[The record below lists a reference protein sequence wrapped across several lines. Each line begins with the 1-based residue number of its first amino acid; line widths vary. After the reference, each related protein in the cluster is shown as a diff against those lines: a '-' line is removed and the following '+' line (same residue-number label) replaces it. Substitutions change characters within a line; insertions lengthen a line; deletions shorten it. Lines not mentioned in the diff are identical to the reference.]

1 MTFFFVEIADL
12 NDSKSSTTSRG
23 YENENKKRKNV
34 EGEVVLRKRRF
45 SSNYNENDN
54 KTEEAASIINK
65 KSFKDENL
73 NNSLKRIRKHVSVS
87 SLTDLFRSKV
97 ENNSTNIR
105 PTNLK
110 LGVSTMALCNSNSCK
125 KPLSTSNQNL
135 AQNFNVNAMFGQN
148 STFCHIC
155 EDKVYLMERLNIMG
169 LFMHPFCF
177 RCDYCSRALQHN
189 ATYSYLKD
197 PITNKC
203 K

>member
-23 YENENKKRKNV
+23 YKNENKKRKNV

-54 KTEEAASIINK
+54 KTEDK

-110 LGVSTMALCNSNSCK
+110 LGVSTMALSNSNSCK